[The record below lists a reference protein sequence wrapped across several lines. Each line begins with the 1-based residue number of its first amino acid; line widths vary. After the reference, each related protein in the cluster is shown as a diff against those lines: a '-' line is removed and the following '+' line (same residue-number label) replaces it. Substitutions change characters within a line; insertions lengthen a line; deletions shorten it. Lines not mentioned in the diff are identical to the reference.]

1 VSFGDG
7 GGPGIAIDPP
17 QALVHDPPQALVQNN
32 PKIKWLCALF
42 FIHPEEAAPS

>member
-7 GGPGIAIDPP
+7 GGPGIAI
-17 QALVHDPPQALVQNN
+17 DPPQALVQNN